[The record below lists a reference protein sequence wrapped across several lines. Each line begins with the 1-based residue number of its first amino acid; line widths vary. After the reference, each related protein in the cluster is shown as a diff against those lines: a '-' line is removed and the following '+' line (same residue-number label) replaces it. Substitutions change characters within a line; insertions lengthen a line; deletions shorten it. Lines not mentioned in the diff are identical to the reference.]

1 MPYVDHEAL
10 VILQQQNGLMDST
23 LHIAKDVTVQTA
35 WKIRQ
40 DVEDTTQHN

>member
-23 LHIAKDVTVQTA
+23 LHIAKNLTVQTA
-35 WKIRQ
+35 GKTRQ
-40 DVEDTTQHN
+40 NVEDTTQHD